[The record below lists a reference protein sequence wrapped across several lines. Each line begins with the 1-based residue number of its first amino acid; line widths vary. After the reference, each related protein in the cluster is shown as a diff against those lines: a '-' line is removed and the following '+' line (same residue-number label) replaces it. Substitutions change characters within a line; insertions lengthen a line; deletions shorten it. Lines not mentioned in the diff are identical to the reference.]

1 MQPLSKNR
9 FRAAT
14 AVVDVASN
22 TIPVFSSG
30 ERSQHEAYEA
40 PLPNLP
46 WFALK
51 NKQFYNCTNIN
62 NTQICS
68 LRQHYSDCRNL
79 FAFPEEVQWIA
90 GAHHSLSGL
99 EIRRYSRQLL
109 LPSFGVEAQQKL
121 AKASVLVVGAGGL
134 GSPVLLYLAASG
146 VGCLGIM
153 DPDSV
158 ELHNLHRQ
166 VIHSEAFKFVGELKV
181 KSAAATC
188 LAINSSL

>member
-1 MQPLSKNR
+1 M
-9 FRAAT
+9 
-14 AVVDVASN
+14 
-22 TIPVFSSG
+22 
-30 ERSQHEAYEA
+30 
-40 PLPNLP
+40 
-46 WFALK
+46 
-51 NKQFYNCTNIN
+51 
-62 NTQICS
+62 
-68 LRQHYSDCRNL
+68 
-79 FAFPEEVQWIA
+79 
-90 GAHHSLSGL
+90 SGL

-166 VIHSEAFKFVGELKV
+166 VIHSEAFVGELKV

-188 LAINSSL
+188 LAINSSLQVSNQSLQNLAILESCN